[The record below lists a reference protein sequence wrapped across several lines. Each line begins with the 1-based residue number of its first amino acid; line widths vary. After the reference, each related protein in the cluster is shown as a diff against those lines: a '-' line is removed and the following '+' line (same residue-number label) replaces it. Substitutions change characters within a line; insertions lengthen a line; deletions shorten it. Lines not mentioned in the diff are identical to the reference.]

1 MRSSSLDTPGSG
13 REVSELRIRSG
24 TIRFNRMDVSAA
36 TDSTEHDQFA
46 TIPSSYV
53 STQQG
58 SFKAH
63 NKAHEVSLN
72 VDLES
77 GAAK

>member
-1 MRSSSLDTPGSG
+1 MVNNRPSSLESPGSG
-13 REVSELRIRSG
+13 REVSELRVRSG
-24 TIRFNRMDVSAA
+24 TIRFNRMEVSAG

-58 SFKAH
+58 SY
-63 NKAHEVSLN
+63 KAHEVSLN